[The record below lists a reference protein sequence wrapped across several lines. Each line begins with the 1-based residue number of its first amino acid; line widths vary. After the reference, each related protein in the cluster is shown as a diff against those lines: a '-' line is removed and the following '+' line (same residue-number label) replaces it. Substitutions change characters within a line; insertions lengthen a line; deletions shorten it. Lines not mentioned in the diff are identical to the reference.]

1 MKRILALVAVAML
14 GNGARAEVR
23 LASLFSDNMVVQRET
38 AATFWGWAQPGEK
51 IAVTGSWGATAAAT
65 TAADG
70 TWMLKLKTPAA
81 GGPFTITVKGQNTIE
96 LKNVLSGEV

>member
-38 AATFWGWAQPGEK
+38 AAAFWGWAQPGEK
-51 IAVTGSWGATAAAT
+51 IAVTASWGATASAT
-65 TAADG
+65 AAADG
-70 TWMLKLKTPAA
+70 
-81 GGPFTITVKGQNTIE
+81 
-96 LKNVLSGEV
+96 S